1 MPRSAPDALE
11 MPDQQRAEV
20 DPRRQ
25 RGPPILRRIE
35 LRAPLPD
42 KLVKALGL
50 QQLIQLLIDVP
61 ALLPARRYRRS
72 DRSRHHQR
80 GRNGHEQVAHRRPFC
95 FMVCTSVPTT
105 GLAATGSSAKA
116 AWERTA
122 N

>member
-20 DPRRQ
+20 DPRRR

-61 ALLPARRYRRS
+61 ALLPARRYRR
-72 DRSRHHQR
+72 
-80 GRNGHEQVAHRRPFC
+80 
-95 FMVCTSVPTT
+95 
-105 GLAATGSSAKA
+105 
-116 AWERTA
+116 
-122 N
+122 